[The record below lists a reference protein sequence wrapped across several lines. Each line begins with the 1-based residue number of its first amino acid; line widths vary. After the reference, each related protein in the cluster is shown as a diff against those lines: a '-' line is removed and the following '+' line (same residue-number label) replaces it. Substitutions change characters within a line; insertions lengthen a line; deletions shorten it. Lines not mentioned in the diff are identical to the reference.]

1 VSARGPALALIVTL
15 AGAGCARASQ
25 RPPGPVDSA
34 LVAVAA
40 DFDAGDVVEAWD
52 GLQRLADRVTARH
65 RRSGASEVDDLRA
78 VLLEEEKFQREIDSD
93 DPRFFLLPSVL
104 ANHRGNCLGLGALM
118 LGVGERL
125 GLPLDGV
132 MVPGHFFVRTREAPP
147 RNLELLRAG
156 EAMPDAWYR
165 TKYGPW
171 PERGSPYF
179 RPLATAELV
188 GLHWFDAGNFFR
200 RQGRLDDAAR
210 AFARAADEF
219 PSFAEAHASLGAVE
233 QLRGALPAAA
243 RAYDR
248 AGQARADLPG
258 LDNNRALL
266 NQQLSSPPPRHEEMT
281 P

>member
-132 MVPGHFFVRTREAPP
+132 MVPGHFFVRTREAL
-147 RNLELLRAG
+147 RNGKRVVSRA
-156 EAMPDAWYR
+156 
-165 TKYGPW
+165 
-171 PERGSPYF
+171 
-179 RPLATAELV
+179 V
-188 GLHWFDAGNFFR
+188 V
-200 RQGRLDDAAR
+200 
-210 AFARAADEF
+210 
-219 PSFAEAHASLGAVE
+219 SLGALQANAEQAAAKAERIGAGTRELEESVARLRRSTAQLAVLRAALAEVDE
-233 QLRGALPAAA
+233 QLGWMTV
-243 RAYDR
+243 
-248 AGQARADLPG
+248 
-258 LDNNRALL
+258 LL
-266 NQQLSSPPPRHEEMT
+266 
-281 P
+281 